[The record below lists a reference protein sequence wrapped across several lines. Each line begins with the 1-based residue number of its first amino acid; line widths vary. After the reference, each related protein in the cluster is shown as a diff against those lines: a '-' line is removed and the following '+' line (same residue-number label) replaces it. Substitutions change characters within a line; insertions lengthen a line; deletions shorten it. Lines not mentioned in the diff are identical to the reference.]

1 MKKFALA
8 LTLASLLAPTSTQAQ
23 NAYVTNGASS
33 TVSVIDTAIDAVI
46 ATIPVGLFPSI
57 GVANPDGSK
66 VYVILTSSNTVQV
79 IDTARNTVSATIA
92 VGAPTTFPRSEAVSP
107 DASKVYVSS
116 APFPTPLGSPGLA
129 IVSVIDTATNTVI
142 ATIPVGDQHT
152 LQPGGMA
159 VAPDGS
165 KVYVGVDDNSSGS
178 LSVIDTATNAVSATI
193 PLGSSTVAG
202 VAVAPDGSK
211 VYAASGG
218 AIFVIDTATNTVSA
232 TIPVIG
238 FKLVATPDGS
248 KVYVT
253 NGSPSNTVSV
263 INTAT
268 NTVSTTIPVG
278 LLPVGV
284 AVTPDSSKVY
294 VGNLLSDSVSVIN
307 TATNTVSATI
317 PVGSH
322 PNHVSIQRAPR
333 FAGAPGSN
341 NCQGASV
348 SALAIKFGV
357 LDAAAAAFGFS
368 TVQGLQEA
376 IQAFCGG

>member
-1 MKKFALA
+1 
-8 LTLASLLAPTSTQAQ
+8 
-23 NAYVTNGASS
+23 
-33 TVSVIDTAIDAVI
+33 VIDTAIDAVI

-57 GVANPDGSK
+57 GVVSPDGSK
-66 VYVILTSSNTVQV
+66 VYVTLTSSNTVQV
-79 IDTARNTVSATIA
+79 IDAARNTVSATIP

-107 DASKVYVSS
+107 DGSKVYVTS

-152 LQPGGMA
+152 LQPGGVA
-159 VAPDGS
+159 VTRDGS
-165 KVYVGVDDNSSGS
+165 KVYVAVDDNFSGSFSGS

-193 PLGSSTVAG
+193 PLGSPTASG

-218 AIFVIDTATNTVSA
+218 AIFVIDTATNTVST

-238 FKLVATPDGS
+238 FKLVVTPDGS

-253 NGSPSNTVSV
+253 NGSPSNTVSA

-268 NTVSTTIPVG
+268 NTVSATIPVG
-278 LLPVGV
+278 RFPNGV
-284 AVTPDSSKVY
+284 AVTPDGSKVY
-294 VGNLLSDSVSVIN
+294 VGNLVSNTVSVIN

-317 PVGSH
+317 PVGSG

-333 FAGAPGSN
+333 FAGVPGSN
-341 NCQGASV
+341 NCRGTSV
-348 SALAIKFGV
+348 SALATKFGG
-357 LDAAAAAFGFS
+357 LEAAAAAFGFS
-368 TVQGLQEA
+368 SVQRLQDA